1 MSPPPSRQD
10 AAGRAYNDVRMQAKE
25 TGRPTQQLLQL
36 YLLES
41 FLRRLANSQHRDRL
55 ILKGGVLLAAWG
67 DRRPT
72 KDVDLQA
79 RQLANDLESTLAI
92 IREVAALPA
101 DDGVVFGIA
110 EATAEVIRE
119 DADYEGIRIRMPATL
134 ATARLRFAV
143 DVSAGDPID
152 PPPQAV
158 TMPCLLGNDAIEV
171 LGYPM
176 VMVLAEKLVTALQ
189 RGAANTRWRDFA
201 DLWTLSRHHDIDG
214 DELQAAL
221 RAVARHRAVEL
232 EPLTS
237 ALDGFASLA
246 QERWA
251 AWRANQLLDTPIPE
265 DFGALLVDVAAFADD
280 ALEGS
285 VDGRT
290 WLASRG
296 AWSGPDVGSR

>member
-1 MSPPPSRQD
+1 MSPRPSRED
-10 AAGRAYNDVRMQAKE
+10 AAGRAYNDLRKQAQA

-41 FLRRLANSQHRDRL
+41 FLRRLASSVHRDRL

-79 RQLANDLESTLAI
+79 RQLANDVESTLATI
-92 IREVAALPA
+92 SEVAALAA
-101 DDGVVFGIA
+101 DDGVVFDIA
-110 EATAEVIRE
+110 LATAEVIRE

-152 PPPQAV
+152 PPPHVVAV
-158 TMPCLLGNDAIEV
+158 PCILGNDAIEV
-171 LGYPM
+171 LGYPL
-176 VMVLAEKLVTALQ
+176 VMVHAEKLITALQ

-201 DLWTLSRHHDIDG
+201 DIWTLSRHHDIDG

-221 RAVARHRAVEL
+221 RVVALHRGVEL

-246 QERWA
+246 QARWA
-251 AWRANQLLDTPIPE
+251 TWRGNQTLDTPIPE
-265 DFGALLVDVAAFADD
+265 EFSALLVDVAAFADI
-280 ALEGS
+280 ALAGS
-285 VDGRT
+285 VGGRT

-296 AWSGPDVGSR
+296 AWSAPDVGSR